1 MHLDLSW
8 RAHSGTEDRTGLRSA
23 AGFLVAALGVGAV
36 LLVME
41 LNQDAR
47 VFSDP
52 ALDDL
57 LRAQSY
63 LDRSYGPEK
72 DLLSE
77 SYRVHR
83 DLDEAVSVLAA
94 AGQAAPAEGQKIA
107 ELRSD
112 LQTLE
117 RAQGK
122 NQLIPEELDARYR
135 NLRGQLEGLINAR
148 REPGR

>member
-1 MHLDLSW
+1 
-8 RAHSGTEDRTGLRSA
+8 
-23 AGFLVAALGVGAV
+23 
-36 LLVME
+36 
-41 LNQDAR
+41 
-47 VFSDP
+47 
-52 ALDDL
+52 
-57 LRAQSY
+57 
-63 LDRSYGPEK
+63 
-72 DLLSE
+72 
-77 SYRVHR
+77 VHR